1 MYAGKVTSKPV
12 AKKKKHP
19 GIQDKDLAP
28 QIYEFVKANYE
39 AIKIY
44 RHAQH
49 SDVSRDKELLPL
61 LISARSAINFPEKT
75 QNKVI
80 FNLLKSHFKTLHN
93 YRV

>member
-19 GIQDKDLAP
+19 SIQ
-28 QIYEFVKANYE
+28 
-39 AIKIY
+39 
-44 RHAQH
+44 
-49 SDVSRDKELLPL
+49 DKELLPL
-61 LISARSAINFPEKT
+61 LVSARSAINFPEKT